1 MDSKY
6 THELEANAAK
16 AIEFFES
23 ELGNIHTGRATTSLV
38 SEVLV
43 DAYGTKSPLKQV
55 ANITVTDSRSLAIQP
70 WDKGNMVQIES
81 ALREANLGFGI
92 VNSGDAIRVSIPE
105 LTEERRNEYVKMV
118 KSKAEEAKISI
129 RNVRR
134 DVWEHVKKD
143 KANGD
148 ISEDELYRSEDEIN
162 KFVEVQNKRID
173 DYISAKEK
181 ELREV

>member
-1 MDSKY
+1 
-6 THELEANAAK
+6 
-16 AIEFFES
+16 
-23 ELGNIHTGRATTSLV
+23 
-38 SEVLV
+38 
-43 DAYGTKSPLKQV
+43 
-55 ANITVTDSRSLAIQP
+55 
-70 WDKGNMVQIES
+70 
-81 ALREANLGFGI
+81 
-92 VNSGDAIRVSIPE
+92 
-105 LTEERRNEYVKMV
+105 MV